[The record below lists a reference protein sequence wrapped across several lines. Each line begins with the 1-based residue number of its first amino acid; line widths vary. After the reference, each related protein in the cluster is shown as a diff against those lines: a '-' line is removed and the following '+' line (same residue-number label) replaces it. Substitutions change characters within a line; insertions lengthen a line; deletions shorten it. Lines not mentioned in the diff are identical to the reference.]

1 MPTVAAATTM
11 RARMPDHPQPPLT
24 ARSRPT
30 TGCGSPAP
38 WPSATARPFGD
49 AVASAA
55 GGQKL
60 RDSYYHL
67 DRMPTAAARD
77 CAEIRLCGSC
87 LDARAI
93 DESRLAEGARR
104 SGLDELT
111 DWTLWAD

>member
-1 MPTVAAATTM
+1 
-11 RARMPDHPQPPLT
+11 
-24 ARSRPT
+24 
-30 TGCGSPAP
+30 
-38 WPSATARPFGD
+38 
-49 AVASAA
+49 
-55 GGQKL
+55 
-60 RDSYYHL
+60 
-67 DRMPTAAARD
+67 MPTAAARD